1 MGLKYLLDTNAIIAL
16 INGNEQLALATET
29 AGFVG
34 VSVIS
39 IIEFLSFPSLSEKD
53 KILFEEF
60 TYETEVF
67 DLSARDILMINE
79 VTRIRKNYRL
89 KLPDAVLAA
98 TAIINDCILITT
110 DTGFKKILTLP
121 TLSY

>member
-89 KLPDAVLAA
+89 KLPDEVLAA